1 MKVLHIIKTNTGA
14 SWAYKQIRE
23 QKKIGVDITVM
34 MPNDCEGFA
43 LEYKKINVDVIKF
56 DASLPVKKP
65 WTFFKKRKQII
76 EIINTIKPDIIH
88 CHFVTNIM
96 FVRLSLRNSKIPR
109 LFQVPGPLHLENI
122 FFKYAEIMLKQKN
135 DYWAGS
141 CKKTCEIY
149 EKAGIPKDKIFFGYY
164 AGEFN
169 EYAKKAERTGKLR
182 KEFNIAEEDFLI
194 GTVSYLYKPK
204 YYMLKTK
211 GIKGHEDFIDAFAIL
226 RKKHNNVK
234 AIIIGGPAPKSEKYM
249 ERIKKRAMKKCG
261 NDVIFTGF
269 KENIIEL
276 YKDLDLVIHP
286 SRSENYGGCGES
298 LAVAVPTITS
308 NIGGFPDFIKE
319 GQTGYLFKVKDT
331 KNLADK
337 MEYVM
342 EHYDE
347 AKETAINGQK
357 FIVNI
362 NSKLSAE
369 QALDIYNKILERE
382 EK

>member
-164 AGEFN
+164 AGEFD

-182 KEFNIAEEDFLI
+182 KEFNIPEEDFLI

>member
-96 FVRLSLRNSKIPR
+96 FVRLSLRNTKIPR

-234 AIIIGGPAPKSEKYM
+234 AIIIGGSAPKSEKYM

>member
-96 FVRLSLRNSKIPR
+96 FVRLSLRNTKIPR

>member
-1 MKVLHIIKTNTGA
+1 
-14 SWAYKQIRE
+14 
-23 QKKIGVDITVM
+23 
-34 MPNDCEGFA
+34 
-43 LEYKKINVDVIKF
+43 
-56 DASLPVKKP
+56 
-65 WTFFKKRKQII
+65 
-76 EIINTIKPDIIH
+76 
-88 CHFVTNIM
+88 M
-96 FVRLSLRNSKIPR
+96 FVRLSLRNTKIPR

>member
-23 QKKIGVDITVM
+23 QKKIGVDITVV

-164 AGEFN
+164 AGEFD

-182 KEFNIAEEDFLI
+182 KEFNIPEEDFLI

>member
-96 FVRLSLRNSKIPR
+96 FVRLSLRNTKIPR

-182 KEFNIAEEDFLI
+182 KEFNIPEEDFLI

-249 ERIKKRAMKKCG
+249 EKIKKRAMKKCG